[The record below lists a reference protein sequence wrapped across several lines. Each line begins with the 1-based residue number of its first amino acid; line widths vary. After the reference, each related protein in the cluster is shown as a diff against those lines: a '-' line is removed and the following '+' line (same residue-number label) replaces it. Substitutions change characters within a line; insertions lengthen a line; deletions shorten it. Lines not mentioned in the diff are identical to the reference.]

1 MLVTNELRHFER
13 WLNLNFD
20 SLTWESRN
28 QDKFENFWNGTFK
41 KSKSLIDFSI
51 LLDECYRLAKR
62 GPLKEWFSW
71 LKDQIIIFDFITK
84 NSTIKEIAASYSIS
98 IQKVGYIL
106 HNFFVEKLPLQIDEI
121 DEIFLISDIYSDVVD
136 LNYENLQVKLEVDMI
151 DTKSIDHGIMRDL
164 EVTLFESWEFLQR
177 YYSENKKQKIL
188 KEYNYQEGYFFRIL
202 KFFQELMILFF
213 IGGLIIF
220 SLKYVNKLYENY
232 LAGKVEIFEPDFL
245 WLDKSLTFREIIDGE
260 EVVLSYKELE
270 DLEKIQSTQSLD
282 IVDEERFDPES
293 DVVLSSLDS
302 GPLNIELADS
312 EKSKYEEDKKGGYR
326 DFTYGRRKAYRVL
339 INADSARMTKNEIN
353 DLIAKYQAV
362 QADTVIPGTEV
373 PGGIYFNLY
382 VPMEGLLEFLRE
394 ASKTGDSVIYE
405 SKTRVGAPANQ
416 NKVFIWIKSI

>member
-1 MLVTNELRHFER
+1 MVVANELRHFER
-13 WLNLNFD
+13 WLDLNFD

-28 QDKFENFWNGTFK
+28 QDKFENFWNATFK
-41 KSKSLIDFSI
+41 KSEN
-51 LLDECYRLAKR
+51 LLDFWNLLTECYKLSKR

-71 LKDQIIIFDFITK
+71 LKDQIIIFDFLTYSSSII
-84 NSTIKEIAASYSIS
+84 NIAVKYSIPPQS
-98 IQKVGYIL
+98 IGYIL

-121 DEIFLISDIYSDVVD
+121 DELFLISDVYSDVVN
-136 LNYENLQVKLEVDMI
+136 LNYEDVKEKLEVVSI
-151 DTKSIDHGIMRDL
+151 DTRSIDHGIMRDL

-188 KEYNYQEGYFFRIL
+188 KEYNYQDGYYLKLL

-213 IGGLIIF
+213 IGGVIIF
-220 SLKYVNKLYENY
+220 SLKYFNKLYENY
-232 LAGKVEIFEPDFL
+232 LASKVEIFEPDFL
-245 WLDKSLTFREIIDGE
+245 WLDKSLTFREAIDGE

-270 DLEKIQSTQSLD
+270 DLEKIQSSQALD
-282 IVDEERFDPES
+282 VVDEERFDPES
-293 DVVLSSLDS
+293 DVVLSSVDS

-339 INADSARMTKNEIN
+339 INASSARMTKKEIN
-353 DLIAKYQAV
+353 ELISKYQAV
-362 QADTVIPGTEV
+362 QADTVVPGTEI
-373 PGGIYFNLY
+373 PGGFYFNLY
-382 VPMEGLLEFLRE
+382 VPQDSLLEFLRD